1 MPPATA
7 PRIFRPHRHTAVL
20 PMDGSERRCQRLQ
33 ETFRRTASCRRADH
47 GKSCRHFAL
56 VSRGHRSDRTPP
68 RESPRH
74 FAARMDESVI
84 VGYYTSAEV
93 HPRSPARLLLS
104 KERKKPM
111 ARNDGIDRTFA
122 RNQDLPTLDDVAKV
136 QEHNEREKDSYS
148 NQDIDTT
155 QTHRN
160 VHFKKPTDSYAAMF
174 DQMIADGVI
183 STRGLKADAVKYG
196 ELLFDVNSAYFHNH
210 GGYEYAKQ
218 FYADA
223 YKAAVEIV
231 GGEQYILSA
240 VMHADERNR
249 AMSEALGEDVYHY
262 HLHVVYIPVVEKQI
276 LWSKRCKDE
285 FLRGTV
291 KETITQV
298 SRSKKWESKPVL
310 NEDGNPMLNAK
321 GKKILKSSYSVLQ
334 DDFFN
339 FMRAAGYTDV
349 ERGER
354 GSTEE
359 HLTVTQFK
367 LQAEQHRLETVTG
380 QVEQAE
386 QSLAD
391 AKAATEKQKKKLEA
405 LQKET
410 KAAKTIAL
418 TVQDIEEMGKK
429 NALTGN
435 VSLTPDQCDTL
446 KRYAVNGIIAN
457 ADNKRLKE
465 KLASAEKTISIW
477 KQRYEAVNEKYME
490 LKQKAQPFL
499 DAIEIAS
506 ERVWAFVHAILA
518 RGKET
523 QEHKHPMNKTV
534 EEINKMIME
543 DAPMEEINDA
553 IGYIDIYSC
562 FDPIFEPPIDFLEE
576 CRKHWETA
584 QSSFRKTI
592 ERKIGNTWY
601 VIETECDGNE
611 PLADK
616 VKRLIFSDKGGIC

>member
-7 PRIFRPHRHTAVL
+7 PRISRPHRHTAVL

-33 ETFRRTASCRRADH
+33 ETFRRTASFRRADH

-122 RNQDLPTLDDVAKV
+122 RNQDLPTLDDVTKV

-285 FLRGTV
+285 SLRGTV

-310 NEDGNPMLNAK
+310 DENGNPMLNAK

-367 LQAEQHRLETVTG
+367 VQAEQQRLEAVTG
-380 QVEQAE
+380 QVTQAE

-405 LQKET
+405 LKKET
-410 KAAKTIAL
+410 QAAKSVAMTAHE
-418 TVQDIEEMGKK
+418 IESMGKK
-429 NALTGN
+429 NPITGN
-435 VSLTPDQCDTL
+435 VTMTADECRTL
-446 KRYAVNGIIAN
+446 KDYAVSSFAE
-457 ADNKRLKE
+457 KSE
-465 KLASAEKTISIW
+465 KLKYKQKFEQADKNAKIW
-477 KQRYEAVNEKYME
+477 KDRFEKLNKDYEE

-506 ERVWAFVHAILA
+506 EKVWAFINAILA
-518 RGKET
+518 RGKELY
-523 QEHKHPMNKTV
+523 EHKHPARNRGQDM
-534 EEINKMIME
+534 EI
-543 DAPMEEINDA
+543 
-553 IGYIDIYSC
+553 
-562 FDPIFEPPIDFLEE
+562 
-576 CRKHWETA
+576 
-584 QSSFRKTI
+584 
-592 ERKIGNTWY
+592 
-601 VIETECDGNE
+601 
-611 PLADK
+611 
-616 VKRLIFSDKGGIC
+616 